1 MPCRIRFIQS
11 ICLALAMAATLWPS
25 GSRAGAWVQ
34 AEDRGYFRIGYF
46 GMDSR
51 SRYDGNGDRIGLYTR
66 SGGSRPVEYGD
77 REIRGYGEYGISD
90 RVTAIGS
97 ITWKQLQNRQP
108 TTVFETTGSGDAH
121 VGARIGLHRSTVPLS
136 AEIELKIPTAY
147 DETVAPAL
155 GSGSTDAVVRFLAGT
170 SWGKGYAVSDV
181 GYNLR
186 GGGYRD
192 EFRYTGEVGN
202 RLVGPIYG
210 RAVARGI
217 TALGSGGSPAES
229 VRDVFDPGLASPRSL
244 SLTGTLGCDVG
255 GGLAVEASFEHVA
268 MGREALAGN
277 GLELAF
283 AWSGLVRR
291 HP

>member
-1 MPCRIRFIQS
+1 MPRRVRFLQS
-11 ICLALAMAATLWPS
+11 ILHSLALATTIWPS
-25 GSRAGAWVQ
+25 ISLAGAWVQ
-34 AEDRGYFRIGYF
+34 PEDRGYFRIGYF

-51 SRYDGNGDRIGLYTR
+51 SRYDENGDRIGLYTR

-77 REIRGYGEYGISD
+77 RELRGYGEYGIGD

-108 TTVFETTGSGDAH
+108 TAIFETTGSGDLH
-121 VGARIGLHRSTVPLS
+121 LGARVGLRRGAVPLS
-136 AEIELKIPTAY
+136 AELELKLPTAY

-155 GSGSTDAVVRFLAGT
+155 GSGSTDALVRFLAGT
-170 SWGKGYAVSDV
+170 SWGRGYATSDV
-181 GYNLR
+181 GYGLR

-202 RLVGPIYG
+202 RLIGPLYA

-217 TALGSGGSPAES
+217 AALGAGGSPSASE
-229 VRDVFDPGLASPRSL
+229 RDIFDPGLASPRSL
-244 SLTGTLGCDVG
+244 LLAGTIGCDVG
-255 GGLAVEASFEHVA
+255 GGLAVEASFEHAA
-268 MGREALAGN
+268 MGRDALAGN
-277 GLELAF
+277 GLEVALA
-283 AWSGLVRR
+283 WTGLVRR